1 MLQITYSVKNH
12 INCYIVNLLKLFIYL
27 QEKQI
32 LDLHQII
39 VRIWQ
44 SYLNTQ
50 KETIAMLSMDNFLL
64 ATLLVFIFR
73 GTVPCYLVIN
83 KTNFFKRNSLKQHEF
98 WSFIKILQI
107 ILLVISFCHFID
119 SFIYF
124 HSFFIYVFIFLEVMQ
139 I

>member
-83 KTNFFKRNSLKQHEF
+83 KTNFFKRNSLKQHVF